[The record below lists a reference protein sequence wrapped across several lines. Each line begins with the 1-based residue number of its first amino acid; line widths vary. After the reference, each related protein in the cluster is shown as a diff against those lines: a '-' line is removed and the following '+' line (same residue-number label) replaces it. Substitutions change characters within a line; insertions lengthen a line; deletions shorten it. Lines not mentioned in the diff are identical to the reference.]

1 MSVYK
6 IPKHI
11 RLTKEA
17 KRQAEV
23 EHLWKSLKK
32 VIDRNIYKELY
43 TLETLEEQRDYQNKL
58 ESIFIQY
65 ASGYKV
71 PKYKIYNSH
80 AFLCLKSISKKRDL
94 DPSKFKKA
102 LIHLEQCSQR
112 KNKNPRFI

>member
-1 MSVYK
+1 MEK
-6 IPKHI
+6 QQ
-11 RLTKEA
+11 E
-17 KRQAEV
+17 QV

-43 TLETLEEQRDYQNKL
+43 TLETLEEQRNYQNKL
-58 ESIFIQY
+58 ESLFIQY
-65 ASGYKV
+65 ACGYKV
-71 PKYKIYNSH
+71 PKYIVYNSN

-102 LIHLEQCSQR
+102 LIQLRQCCQR